1 MKKQL
6 SDEKLDL
13 LIGQMMKESMV
24 DDAELDNIAD
34 SPSVWWGVQR
44 NIAQKTAPWPPPV
57 KWLRVFFIGAPATA
71 AMVLL
76 GFYFFA
82 GLMIVPA
89 DDKASVSPAYT
100 PSLPETKTSKLTA
113 PTLPEIKKSEP
124 STSTVAVKPSRASAV
139 KVSRPT
145 SQQVA
150 IQRKEVNRKQ
160 PITAETI
167 KTDFIA
173 LSYAKSPE
181 SGQIVRVKVPSS
193 MMVTLGLVNSVAE
206 PSSLVDAEVLVGDD
220 GLTHSIRFVRKGL

>member
-6 SDEKLDL
+6 SDEKLDR

-24 DDAELDNIAD
+24 EDDELENIAA
-34 SPSVWWGVQR
+34 SPSIWWGVQR

-113 PTLPEIKKSEP
+113 PTPSETQKSEP
-124 STSTVAVKPSRASAV
+124 RNLTVAVKPLRASTARV
-139 KVSRPT
+139 TRPT
-145 SQQVA
+145 LQKVA
-150 IQRKEVNRKQ
+150 IQKKDVNRKQ
-160 PITAETI
+160 LTTAETI

-173 LSYAKSPE
+173 LSYARSPE